1 MNSKYFILRSLGEQ
15 HLAKCVAIAIFCFP
29 WLASAA
35 VSGTTEAAFNNG
47 RFTCNGFGYSSAV
60 SGDTAVFGASLP
72 GDSYSSE
79 EVYVFVRNGANW
91 NRQAVLRASNGEQVD
106 MFGES
111 VAISGDTIVVAASAE
126 DSNATGIN
134 GNQTNNSAINSGAVY
149 VFVRN
154 GTNWIQ
160 QAYLKASNTGAN
172 DRFGASVAISGDTL
186 VVGANSEDSGA
197 TGINGD
203 QMNNLSDSSG
213 AAYVFVRD
221 GTNWTQ
227 QAYIKASNTGS
238 GDIFGSALSLSGNT
252 LVVGAEGE
260 DSNATGINGNQSDNA
275 ATNSGAAYVF
285 VRSGTTWT
293 QQAYLKASNTGASD
307 FFGDA
312 VAASGDSVVVGAF
325 GEDSNATG
333 INGNQSSN
341 AAADSGAAYVFVRS
355 GTTWTQEAYLKAS
368 NTEAGDAF
376 GRSVAASPRTV
387 VVGADGEDSVAS
399 GVNGAQN
406 DNSAPQAGAAYAFV
420 RSGSTWLQQAYLKFF
435 GGWWWADDPYAMSW
449 GRGPRDNFL
458 GRSVA
463 ISGNTVIAGAWGL
476 DDSNDIDFGGS
487 RRNDGAAFVYTDLG
501 PPLLKSLSLAGMTYS
516 PSFSSQTS
524 SYAATVEYPLSSTSV
539 VPLADVASNKVE
551 VRINGGAYSEV
562 LSGSSSG
569 QLALNV
575 GSNVIDIRVTDAGGI
590 SAIYTVTVTRS
601 APRTNADLSS
611 LLLSAGDLTPSFIS
625 AMTSYTVVLVNPSNS
640 IVITPSSADTAATID
655 VRANSGAFSRVTNGS
670 QSAPL
675 SLNTGVNTIDVRVT
689 AQDSI
694 TVKNYSWTLL
704 SNKSDTDGDGLNDAA
719 EFKLSPLGFNW
730 QLAQASLVS
739 LLRDNVILADLYPAG
754 SVMDLRLGEL
764 MIQKQGS
771 NAVVSFQPQ
780 TTTDLQTIPF
790 TNSGAVITN
799 VIPMPSTKGFL
810 RVRVSP

>member
-72 GDSYSSE
+72 GDFYSSE

-91 NRQAVLRASNGEQVD
+91 NRQAVLRASNGELVD

-126 DSNATGIN
+126 DSDATGIN
-134 GNQTNNSAINSGAVY
+134 GSQTNNSAINSGAVY
-149 VFVRN
+149 IFVRN
-154 GTNWIQ
+154 GTNWTQ
-160 QAYLKASNTGAN
+160 QAYLKASNTGAH
-172 DRFGASVAISGDTL
+172 DRFGASVAISGDTV
-186 VVGANSEDSGA
+186 VVGANSEDSNA
-197 TGINGD
+197 TGISGD
-203 QMNNLSDSSG
+203 QTNNLRDGSG
-213 AAYVFVRD
+213 AAYVFVRN

-227 QAYIKASNTGS
+227 QAYLKASNTGS
-238 GDIFGSALSLSGNT
+238 GDVFGSSLSVSDNT

-260 DSNATGINGNQSDNA
+260 DSSAIGINGNQSDNT

-285 VRSGTTWT
+285 VRNGTTWT

-307 FFGDA
+307 FFGDT
-312 VAASGDSVVVGAF
+312 VSISGDSAVVGAF

-333 INGNQSSN
+333 INGNPSSN
-341 AAADSGAAYVFVRS
+341 TATDSGAAYVFVRN

-376 GRSVAASPRTV
+376 GRSVAACPRTV
-387 VVGADGEDSVAS
+387 VVGADGEDSAAS
-399 GVNGAQN
+399 GINGAQA
-406 DNSAPQAGAAYAFV
+406 DNSAPQAGAAYVFV
-420 RSGSTWLQQAYLKFF
+420 RSGSNWLQQAYLKFF
-435 GGWWWADDPYAMSW
+435 GGWWWTEFLPLYAS
-449 GRGPRDNFL
+449 RGPQENFL
-458 GRSVA
+458 GRSVGV
-463 ISGNTVIAGAWGL
+463 SDSTVVVGAWGL
-476 DDSNDIDFGGS
+476 DDSYDIDFGYG

-501 PPLLKSLSLAGMTYS
+501 PPLLKSLSLAGVTYS

-524 SYAATVEYPLSSTSV
+524 SYSATVEYPLSSTSI
-539 VPLADVASNKVE
+539 VPVAGVASNKIE
-551 VRINGGAYSEV
+551 VRINSGAYSEV
-562 LSGSSSG
+562 LSGSASG

-575 GSNVIDIRVTDAGGI
+575 GINVIDIRVTDAGGI
-590 SAIYTVTVTRS
+590 STIYTVTVARS

-611 LLLSAGDLTPSFIS
+611 LLLSAGDLTPSFVS
-625 AMTSYTVVLVNPSNS
+625 TATFYTIVLVNPGNS
-640 IVITPSSADTAATID
+640 IVITPSSADTAATVD

-675 SLNTGVNTIDVRVT
+675 SLNAGVNTIDIRVT

-694 TVKNYSWTLL
+694 TVKNYSFTLL
-704 SNKSDTDGDGLNDAA
+704 SNKSDTDSDGLNDAA

-739 LLRDNVILADLYPAG
+739 LLRDNAILADLYPAG
-754 SVMDLRLGEL
+754 SVMDLRLAGL

-790 TNSGAVITN
+790 TNNGAVITN

-810 RVRVSP
+810 RVRVGGP